1 MQEINFFKTNCKF
14 ETTKVAEF
22 GIHDE
27 LHNDIPAYLVFDA
40 EKSSMLRVL
49 NSTEKSINFYPID
62 NCVKIYKKNSRD
74 KESTCDG
81 MLIYDNNITFVELAE
96 SHHKS
101 VEDCIGQIKSTIS
114 LFQKHHPDSAFTKKY
129 AVVSNLARPTST
141 ISHEKCE
148 DFREENGFGLSV
160 KTVLNIK

>member
-1 MQEINFFKTNCKF
+1 MQEINFFKTSCEF
-14 ETTKVAEF
+14 ETTKVTEF

-27 LHNDIPAYLVFDA
+27 LHNNTPAYLVFDNG
-40 EKSSMLRVL
+40 KSSMLRVL
-49 NSTEKSINFYPID
+49 NSKEKSINFYPID
-62 NCVKIYKKNSRD
+62 NCVKIYKENSKD

-81 MLIYDNNITFVELAE
+81 MLIFDNNLTFIELAE

-114 LFQKHHPDSAFTKKY
+114 LFQKHHPDSVFTKKN
-129 AVVSNLARPTST
+129 AIVSNLARPTST
-141 ISHEKCE
+141 ISHEKCQ

>member
-1 MQEINFFKTNCKF
+1 MQEINFFKTNCEF
-14 ETTKVAEF
+14 ETTKVNEF

-40 EKSSMLRVL
+40 EKASMLRVL
-49 NSTEKSINFYPID
+49 NSTGKSINFYPID
-62 NCVKIYKKNSRD
+62 NCVKIHKENSKD
-74 KESTCDG
+74 KESICDG

-101 VEDCIGQIKSTIS
+101 VEDCIGQIKSTIFQ
-114 LFQKHHPDSAFTKKY
+114 FQKYHPNLVFVKKY
-129 AVVSNLARPTST
+129 AIVSNLARPTST

-148 DFREENGFGLSV
+148 NFREESGFGLSV
-160 KTVLNIK
+160 KTVLKIK

>member
-1 MQEINFFKTNCKF
+1 MQEINFFNTNCGF
-14 ETTKVAEF
+14 ETTKVTEF

-49 NSTEKSINFYPID
+49 NSTEKLINFYPID
-62 NCVKIYKKNSRD
+62 NCVKIHKENSKD
-74 KESTCDG
+74 KESICDG

-101 VEDCIGQIKSTIS
+101 VEDCIGQIKSTIL
-114 LFQKHHPDSAFTKKY
+114 LFKKHHPNSVFTKKH
-129 AVVSNLARPTST
+129 AIVSNLARPTST

-148 DFREENGFGLSV
+148 DFREKNGFGLSV
-160 KTVLNIK
+160 KTILNIK